1 MAHSLSSKKRI
12 RQNARRQGL
21 NRARRSALRNRLRKC
36 ADAFLHNNPQ
46 EAEKSVLDACRNLD
60 READR
65 GTLHRNAAARRK
77 SRLTKRLNAL
87 KQKTAASPAAG
98 APQA

>member
-1 MAHSLSSKKRI
+1 VAHSLSSKKRI
-12 RQNARRQGL
+12 RQNVHRQAL
-21 NRARRSALRNRLRKC
+21 NRARRSALRNRLRQC
-36 ADAFLHNNPQ
+36 ADAFLHNAPQ
-46 EAEKSVLDACRNLD
+46 DAEKSVLDACRNLD

-87 KQKTAASPAAG
+87 KQKAASGTPATPA
-98 APQA
+98 